1 MPSPPLSVSIAMPVR
16 NACSTVEAAIRS
28 ILAQTYPDFEFLIID
43 DGSTDGTAEV
53 VSGFRDPRIRL
64 IRHQVSLGLAV
75 RLNEAISM
83 SGSPL
88 FARMDADD
96 VAYPMRLEAQVEF
109 LERRPECDLVG
120 CGVLFFDDAGRVTG
134 RYPLRRTHGEIC
146 LDPWRGFFLPHP
158 TWMGRR
164 AWFARFGYLDS
175 YRKTQDQDL
184 LLRAFDSSCFACIDR
199 TLLGYRRARRTLGK
213 SLVGRAYF
221 SRSIARESWRRRA
234 WLAGCAGLAAQ
245 GAKSLADLLTMPF
258 GVDEWLRG
266 DAGESLSVA
275 EREEWQTVWKACNV
289 SVGK

>member
-1 MPSPPLSVSIAMPVR
+1 LAGPPISVSIAMPVR
-16 NACSTVEAAIRS
+16 NARTTVGAAIRS
-28 ILAQTYPDFEFLIID
+28 ILAQTYPHFEFLIID
-43 DGSTDGTAEV
+43 DGSTDGTADI
-53 VSGFRDPRIRL
+53 VSGFGDPRIRL
-64 IRHQVSLGLAV
+64 IRHHVSLGLAV

-146 LDPWRGFFLPHP
+146 LEPWRGFFLPHP

-164 AWFARFGYLDS
+164 AWFARFGYHDS

-184 LLRAFDSSCFACIDR
+184 LLRSFDSSCFACLDR
-199 TLLGYRRARRTLGK
+199 TLLGYRRARRTLWK

-234 WLAGCAGLAAQ
+234 WLAGCAGLVAQ
-245 GAKSLADLLTMPF
+245 GAKSLADLLTVPF
-258 GVDEWLRG
+258 GMDGWLRG
-266 DAGESLSVA
+266 RSGAAMSANEL
-275 EREEWQTVWKACNV
+275 EEWEMIWKACNMDLET
-289 SVGK
+289 